1 MAILCCHDI
10 VLFWANMWTA
20 GEKQFFAL
28 ALLAAIM
35 AELPSDWTLGF
46 LYDIA
51 CQMHQ
56 SLIKWDFL
64 PEYLPRILFSVS
76 WVCQLWYHPQKA
88 GIWGLSDG
96 EGCERFWSML
106 RQLIPVLHITGV
118 SSPFPFQGITY

>member
-1 MAILCCHDI
+1 
-10 VLFWANMWTA
+10 MWTA

-35 AELPSDWTLGF
+35 AELPSDWTL
-46 LYDIA
+46 
-51 CQMHQ
+51 

-64 PEYLPRILFSVS
+64 PEYLPRILFGVSVFHAYGHQ

-106 RQLIPVLHITGV
+106 CRLIPVLRITG
-118 SSPFPFQGITY
+118 GITY

>member
-1 MAILCCHDI
+1 MAILCHHDI

-35 AELPSDWTLGF
+35 AKLPSDWTLRF

-51 CQMHQ
+51 CQMHR

-64 PEYLPRILFSVS
+64 PEHQ
-76 WVCQLWYHPQKA
+76 WVCQLWYHPRKA

-106 RQLIPVLHITGV
+106 RQLIPILRITG
-118 SSPFPFQGITY
+118 GIMY